1 MCLSWTNTS
10 LYYINCSLLSLY
22 SRLDISFNH
31 STQFVSRTVTLC
43 PPKWCDR
50 GSSLCLSLA
59 DNITFCIPVRDYPL
73 YLVEPSS
80 HDLVHHRNWSPDKT
94 SPWMNYCACCMIT
107 PAVALHSPNRPAHV
121 LAKYIFYYKKGQEVV
136 RCMGKGEP
144 WYGNLVYLVA
154 HPPTQ
159 CIILMTMTQVEMFHP
174 NDSHAYAIDEVL
186 QCLNQPCLTAEVSCL
201 WDGLVW
207 VGQIKKQLGDVH
219 W

>member
-94 SPWMNYCACCMIT
+94 SPWTNYCACRLWRYTVPTGQPMYLQNTYSTIKRDKKLSDVWAKESPGMATWYIWLRILQHNASYWWPWLRWRCST
-107 PAVALHSPNRPAHV
+107 PTIVMPML
-121 LAKYIFYYKKGQEVV
+121 LM
-136 RCMGKGEP
+136 RCFNVST
-144 WYGNLVYLVA
+144 NLVSQQKSPA
-154 HPPTQ
+154 
-159 CIILMTMTQVEMFHP
+159 CGM
-174 NDSHAYAIDEVL
+174 D
-186 QCLNQPCLTAEVSCL
+186 
-201 WDGLVW
+201 
-207 VGQIKKQLGDVH
+207 
-219 W
+219 